1 MDAAQREATIRSRW
15 RAAIYLGLLSSTFS
29 TIISQLTAGRIGRD
43 AAVDWMSVAAIPAR
57 DWALSAEPSLIAIA
71 IGIAF
76 HQTAD
81 FSWALVFFGVC
92 GRWTDRLQ
100 PRTLAV
106 LAFPWALLTSGLEWF
121 ILVPLFPFFQ
131 PIFTLQQP
139 YWIGFLVHLSSASMY
154 PIYAWLRR
162 RHCENSLGSQRFLRR
177 WCAAA
182 LVAVVTLG
190 IWDLFA
196 SIQRDIPWIGR
207 DAARDQRFMRH
218 MATHHEQG
226 IALATIADEK
236 AIDPHL
242 KSLARLMVASQRGE
256 RSALL
261 RWWQS
266 WFSLSMDLCT
276 TEERA
281 AMPGYLEQSQIA
293 TLQAADG
300 REFDATFVKLM
311 SIHHAGAVAM
321 ADKELRQGSDFRL
334 RLMAH
339 AIRHEQ
345 QGEIALMQGVKG
357 LDAVALGFRH
367 MLSDRI
373 NVTTAAD

>member
-1 MDAAQREATIRSRW
+1 
-15 RAAIYLGLLSSTFS
+15 
-29 TIISQLTAGRIGRD
+29 
-43 AAVDWMSVAAIPAR
+43 
-57 DWALSAEPSLIAIA
+57 
-71 IGIAF
+71 
-76 HQTAD
+76 
-81 FSWALVFFGVC
+81 
-92 GRWTDRLQ
+92 
-100 PRTLAV
+100 
-106 LAFPWALLTSGLEWF
+106 
-121 ILVPLFPFFQ
+121 
-131 PIFTLQQP
+131 
-139 YWIGFLVHLSSASMY
+139 
-154 PIYAWLRR
+154 
-162 RHCENSLGSQRFLRR
+162 
-177 WCAAA
+177 
-182 LVAVVTLG
+182 VAVVTLG

-207 DAARDQRFMRH
+207 DADRDQRFMRH

-373 NVTTAAD
+373 NVTTAAN

>member
-1 MDAAQREATIRSRW
+1 
-15 RAAIYLGLLSSTFS
+15 
-29 TIISQLTAGRIGRD
+29 
-43 AAVDWMSVAAIPAR
+43 
-57 DWALSAEPSLIAIA
+57 
-71 IGIAF
+71 
-76 HQTAD
+76 
-81 FSWALVFFGVC
+81 VFFGVC
-92 GRWTDRLQ
+92 GRWTDHLQ

-226 IALATIADEK
+226 IALATIADKK

-373 NVTTAAD
+373 NVTTAAN